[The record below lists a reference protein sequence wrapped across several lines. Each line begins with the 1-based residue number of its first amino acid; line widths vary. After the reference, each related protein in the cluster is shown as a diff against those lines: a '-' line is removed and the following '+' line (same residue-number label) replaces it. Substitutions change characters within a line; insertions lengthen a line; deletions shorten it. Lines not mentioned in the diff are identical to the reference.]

1 MLIIGILIV
10 VLVIISLIYG
20 YSDVV
25 NIQVIIEVN
34 DLSTPYHHLGV
45 SFFGEYENEQ
55 LVEQLIIGMIFFNVV
70 IVFYKQKE

>member
-1 MLIIGILIV
+1 MVIGILIV

-25 NIQVIIEVN
+25 NVQVIVEVN
-34 DLSTPYHHLGV
+34 DLSTPYYRLGV
-45 SFFGEYENEQ
+45 SFFKENKE
-55 LVEQLIIGMIFFNVV
+55 LTEQLIIGMIFFNVV

>member
-10 VLVIISLIYG
+10 VLVIMSLIYG
-20 YSDVV
+20 YNDVV

-34 DLSTPYHHLGV
+34 DLSTPYYRLGV
-45 SFFGEYENEQ
+45 SFFKENKE
-55 LVEQLIIGMIFFNVV
+55 LTEQLIIGMIFFNVV